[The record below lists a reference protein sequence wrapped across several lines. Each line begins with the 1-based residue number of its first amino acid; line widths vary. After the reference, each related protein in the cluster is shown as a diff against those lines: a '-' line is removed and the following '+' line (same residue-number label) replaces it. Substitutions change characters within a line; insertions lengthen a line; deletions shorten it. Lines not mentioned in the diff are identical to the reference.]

1 MLTPFL
7 NGDAKEIS
15 AAELKI
21 PKARE
26 LAEFLQR
33 PHLPF
38 ARLLRC
44 ESPKSV
50 VYEIVILQ
58 IEVELGQKK
67 IHDIRQHEPVGVVFD
82 PADKLAPEVL
92 ALREDFPVTPHQN
105 LRPFE
110 QPRSLCLF
118 EEPYS
123 ELKLHWSALTF
134 VERIR
139 EWLRLTARGELHQE
153 DQPLEPLLSGADG
166 TMILP
171 HDFITHPDAQKP
183 SVIAIEQL
191 NDSKVKPVYRVHL
204 NRASEQGKKPRV
216 IATVFTTPPIEHGII
231 HSQPTNLYE
240 LHEFCQRAQYDFLG
254 ELSTRL
260 KNWIVEKNVG
270 DINDARLVLVAVFPK
285 MRQANAAVE
294 YPDIWVFCSPDSIH
308 QIAVAL
314 GVEAEKKIGGFAGVV
329 INVEKNKVADLSAAK
344 RVEIFPLRPVYT
356 LTPARAAVFNGFS
369 QPIGKRIVTIGM
381 GALGSQVFNNLM
393 RSGVGEWTLVDKDI
407 LLPHNCA
414 RHALPGNFA
423 GVSKA
428 DGLAFVANVTVEGT
442 TPVRSILADVLEPGE
457 KQEELSKTF
466 KDAEVILD
474 FSASVSV
481 ARYLSDE
488 PITKARRISAFLNPS
503 GTDLV
508 ILAEDTAR
516 KLPLVWLEMEYYRL
530 LASENSLSGH
540 LASDGGQVRYARSC
554 GDISSRMS
562 QSLVALHSAIGSHA
576 LRQLLEDDA
585 ASIAVFRADKDSFE
599 VRRFS
604 FKPAPFSANRDS
616 GWMVCVSETVLGKV
630 HQMRKEHLPNETGG
644 VLVGNFDRQRRVI
657 YVVDALGSP
666 KDSTEWPTLYIRGVR
681 GLRAELERIGIVTLS
696 NLEYVGEWH
705 SHPPKCAPKPS
716 STDQR
721 ALTTLAEQMTGTGL
735 PAVMLIVAER
745 NRQGFFLRY

>member
-7 NGDAKEIS
+7 NGDAKEIP
-15 AAELKI
+15 AAKLEI

-26 LAEFLQR
+26 LAAFLQR

-44 ESPKSV
+44 ESPKSGV
-50 VYEIVILQ
+50 CEIVILQ
-58 IEVELGQKK
+58 VEVELGQKK
-67 IHDIRQHEPVGVVFD
+67 VHDIRQHESVGVVFD
-82 PADKLAPEVL
+82 PEDKLAPEVL
-92 ALREDFPVTPHQN
+92 ALRDDFPVTPHQN
-105 LRPFE
+105 LRPFDR
-110 QPRSLCLF
+110 PRSLCLF

-123 ELKLHWSALTF
+123 ELKIHWSVLTF

-153 DQPLEPLLSGADG
+153 DQPLEPLLSAADG

-171 HDFITHPDAQKP
+171 HDFIEHPDAQKP

-191 NDSKVKPVYRVHL
+191 NDSKDKPVYRVHL
-204 NRASEQGKKPRV
+204 NRAPEQGKKPRV
-216 IATVFTTPPIEHGII
+216 IAIVFKTPPIEHGII
-231 HSQPTNLYE
+231 YSQPTNLYE
-240 LHEFCQRAQYDFLG
+240 LHEFCQKAKYDFLG
-254 ELSTRL
+254 ELSKRL
-260 KNWIVEKNVG
+260 RDWIVQKSVG
-270 DINDARLVLVAVFPK
+270 DINGARLVLVAVFPK
-285 MRQANAAVE
+285 TRQTNAAVE

-314 GVEAEKKIGGFAGVV
+314 GVEGEKKIGGFAGVV
-329 INVEKNKVADLSAAK
+329 INVDKNRVEDLSAAK
-344 RVEIFPLRPVYT
+344 KVGIFPLRPVYT
-356 LTPARAAVFNGFS
+356 LTPARAAAFNGFN
-369 QPIGKRIVTIGM
+369 QAIAKRIVAIGM
-381 GALGSQVFNNLM
+381 GALGSQIFNNLV

-414 RHALPGNFA
+414 RHALTGNFS
-423 GVSKA
+423 GISKA
-428 DGLAFVANVTVEGT
+428 DGLALAANVTIER
-442 TPVRSILADVLEPGE
+442 TPPTRSISADVLEPGD
-457 KQEELSKTF
+457 KQEELSKALI
-466 KDAEVILD
+466 DAEVILD

-481 ARYLSDE
+481 ARHLSNE
-488 PITKARRISAFLNPS
+488 AITKARRISAFLNPS

-508 ILAEDTAR
+508 LLAEDTAR
-516 KLPLVWLEMEYYRL
+516 KFPLVWLEMEYYRL
-530 LASENSLSGH
+530 LASEESLSGH
-540 LASDGGQVRYARSC
+540 LAGDGGQVRYARSC

-562 QSLVALHSAIGSHA
+562 QSLVALHSAIGSQA
-576 LRQLLEDDA
+576 LRQLLEQNE

-599 VRRFS
+599 VRKFS
-604 FKPAPFSANRDS
+604 FEPAPFSANKDS
-616 GWMVCVSETVLGKV
+616 GWTVCVSEMVLGKV

-644 VLVGNFDRQRRVI
+644 VLVGSFDRQRRVI
-657 YVVDALGSP
+657 YVVNALGSP

-681 GLRAELERIGIVTLS
+681 GLRAELERIGKLTLS

-721 ALTTLAEQMTGTGL
+721 ALTTLAEQMAGTGL

-745 NRQGFFLRY
+745 NRQGFFLR